1 MMHQDLTRL
10 FPFDTVWGHVATPSI
25 GRVLRTRLDQVATH
39 GHTPEKDDETGA
51 FALIGVARRK
61 ILHTLQH
68 EFRSIETELQAAGDM
83 AIGRIDVLT
92 DAQLNL
98 LDRRLA
104 TAAATSIATMEL
116 IDRERARRSTAAR
129 GEGA

>member
-1 MMHQDLTRL
+1 MADEPTRL
-10 FPFDTVWGHVATPSI
+10 FPFDTVWGHVATPAI
-25 GRVLRTRLDQVATH
+25 GRVLRTRLEQIAGY
-39 GHTPEKDDETGA
+39 GHTPDKDDETGA

-92 DAQLNL
+92 EAQLNL

-104 TAAATSIATMEL
+104 TAAATTIATMEL
-116 IDRERARRSTAAR
+116 IDRERARRSIAAR
-129 GEGA
+129 GEAA